1 MKVKKASQ
9 PSSMQL
15 PPLEVT
21 PDDVQVE
28 VKNDDVTYRS
38 QLSNMQSQ
46 ARKEINQE
54 SEPDVDDML

>member
-1 MKVKKASQ
+1 MKVKKVSQ
-9 PSSMQL
+9 PASKQL